1 MKEIMKT
8 LISTVSALLILS
20 SVNLAAQDS
29 LLVDTVKREYL
40 LHVPASYDGNDSVPL
55 IIALHNG
62 YGNAA
67 DFENMTDLSIKSDSE
82 GFIVAYPNGTGN
94 PRMWNAGNCCGDAMT
109 DSVNDVGFIS
119 LLIDTLSE
127 KYNIDSARVYA
138 AGFSNGSI
146 LAYRLAAELSDKVTA
161 IACMSGQMMLDTCI
175 PDNPVSIIHFHALD
189 DNSVPYEGGS
199 GSGYDWPSVESVID
213 IWVEI
218 NECNDTPETIFDQ
231 AGVVGK
237 KWSGSEA
244 NIIVYTVPTGG
255 HAWVENPISAT
266 DLLWEFFSTGNAVP
280 PDIPTVINDR
290 FNNANYQ
297 NDNIIIKF
305 SAPFSTDNII
315 TITSN
320 RNENLKV
327 MIFDIYGRLIK
338 MEEIFGQGD
347 HNISISNYS
356 SQQHGT
362 YIIKISSDRTNI
374 IKKIVL

>member
-1 MKEIMKT
+1 MKT
-8 LISTVSALLILS
+8 LISTLSALLILFS
-20 SVNLAAQDS
+20 TSLVAQDS

-67 DFENMTDLSIKSDSE
+67 DFENMTDLSIKSESE

-94 PRMWNAGNCCGDAMT
+94 PRMWNAGNCCGAAMT
-109 DSVNDVGFIS
+109 DSVNDVGFVS

-127 KYNIDSARVYA
+127 VYNIDSARIYA
-138 AGFSNGSI
+138 TGFSNGSI
-146 LAYRLAAELSDKVTA
+146 LAYRLAAELSDKISA
-161 IACMSGQMMLDTCI
+161 IACMSGQMMLDTCN

-199 GSGYDWPSVESVID
+199 GSGYEWPSVESVID
-213 IWVEI
+213 IWAEI
-218 NECNDTPETIFDQ
+218 NDCNDTPETIFDQ

-255 HAWVENPISAT
+255 HAWVESPISAT
-266 DLLWEFFSTGNAVP
+266 DLLWEFFSTGNAIP
-280 PDIPTVINDR
+280 PDIPTSINDR
-290 FNNANYQ
+290 FNNYDNQ
-297 NDNIIIKF
+297 NDNIIVKLPGYF
-305 SAPFSTDNII
+305 SNEKII
-315 TITSN
+315 TITTKN
-320 RNENLKV
+320 DENLKV

-338 MEEIFGQGD
+338 SGETCGKGD
-347 HNISISNYS
+347 HDINISDYPGF
-356 SQQHGT
+356 QHGT
-362 YIIKISSDRTNI
+362 YLIRISSDKTNI
-374 IKKIVL
+374 TKKIIL